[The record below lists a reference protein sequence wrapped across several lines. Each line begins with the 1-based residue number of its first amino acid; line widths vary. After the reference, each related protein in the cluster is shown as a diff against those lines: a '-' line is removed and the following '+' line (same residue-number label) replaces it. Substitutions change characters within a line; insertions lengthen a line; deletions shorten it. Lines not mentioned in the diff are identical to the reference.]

1 MEELVK
7 RMLPIIEGWLREI
20 IHDEVM
26 RVMEEERMRKRP
38 QHLSSEWASRIFSV
52 TKLRYKHI
60 FLYIYIICVYIYI
73 HVYTIYNLIYLI
85 FLLFCYLVINRFY
98 I

>member
-26 RVMEEERMRKRP
+26 RVMEEELMRKRP
-38 QHLSSEWASRIFSV
+38 QHLSSEWASRIFSG
-52 TKLRYKHI
+52 TKSVDRHI
-60 FLYIYIICVYIYI
+60 LLYIYNTCVYIYI
-73 HVYTIYNLIYLI
+73 HVYTIYSLIYLI
-85 FLLFCYLVINRFY
+85 FLSFCPLVIIVFY